1 MPIKILKDRKYWGP
15 FWCQPNLPSI
25 FDTSLSYY
33 EVLCRLNALIV
44 DLLKAIEEFD
54 GVSQDELAAAVRAL
68 NKAIA
73 EAEARLNNRI
83 DHIDQEI
90 LDLFKPELDKM
101 KAQILELAYIIGDKT
116 DKLQQQIDNL
126 NNSIQSLY
134 DYVNSIENNIKAWV
148 LIQLND
154 KTYCFSPFTGVWI
167 TNKRAIYELAQEE
180 RVNGLT
186 AQEHDNMQWTAE
198 EFDNF
203 NWTALYYDWASI
215 AHYKEA

>member
-1 MPIKILKDRKYWGP
+1 MPIKILKNKEYWGK

-33 EVLCRLNALIV
+33 EVLCRINTLIV

-54 GVSQDELAAAVRAL
+54 GVSQEELAAAVSAL
-68 NKAIA
+68 NAAIA
-73 EAEARLNNRI
+73 AAEKRLNDRI
-83 DHIDQEI
+83 DNIDQEI

-101 KAQILELAYIIGDKT
+101 KAQILELAFIIGDKT

-126 NNSIQSLY
+126 TNTMDSLY
-134 DYVNSIENNIKAWV
+134 LYVNTIENNIKVWV
-148 LIQLND
+148 MKQLDD
-154 KTYCFSPFTGVWI
+154 KTYCFSPFTGNWI

-180 RVNGLT
+180 RVNGMT
-186 AQEHDNMQWTAE
+186 AQEYDNMEWTAE
-198 EFDNF
+198 EYDNF
-203 NWTALYYDWASI
+203 GWTALYYDWASI